1 MTPAI
6 CPDCRLRFTRAG
18 AACFP
23 CCPRCGGPVVPVADL
38 AGAVGYRLFR
48 PDDGPHAEPEA
59 GDGAMPMAIAMAVSL
74 PVPDPGVARS

>member
-1 MTPAI
+1 M
-6 CPDCRLRFTRAG
+6 
-18 AACFP
+18 
-23 CCPRCGGPVVPVADL
+23 PVADL